1 MQPSDY
7 AYLYDLEDKF
17 WWFAGMRDITSALL
31 DPLCPPTRS
40 RLILDAGCGT
50 GGMMSWLKRYAGN
63 GRVAGVD
70 LSPTALNFCGKRG
83 HNMLARASVTMLP
96 FPDSMFD
103 LVTSFDVLEQL
114 PTEGSDEAALGE
126 MLRVL
131 RPAGVTFV
139 RVPAYDRLKSDHDR
153 ALATQHRYSLDEL
166 KSKMKRAGF
175 EILRTTYANSLLM
188 PVAAFRRLVLK
199 RLGLASAGSD
209 VKPLPASLLWINSAL
224 AGALRTEASLLK
236 GPNAKLPFGL
246 SAICVARKPPSLH
259 PSNARIACDTSR
271 SSSVLS

>member
-1 MQPSDY
+1 
-7 AYLYDLEDKF
+7 
-17 WWFAGMRDITSALL
+17 
-31 DPLCPPTRS
+31 
-40 RLILDAGCGT
+40 
-50 GGMMSWLKRYAGN
+50 
-63 GRVAGVD
+63 
-70 LSPTALNFCGKRG
+70 
-83 HNMLARASVTMLP
+83 MLAEASVTKLP

-114 PTEGSDEAALGE
+114 PAGGSDEAAFGE

-131 RPAGVTFV
+131 RPTGVAFV
-139 RVPAYDRLKSDHDR
+139 RVPACDWLKSDHDR

-166 KSKMKRAGF
+166 GGKMKRAGF

-188 PVAAFRRLVLK
+188 PVAVFRRLVLK

-209 VKPLPASLLWINSAL
+209 VKPLPPSLLWINRVL
-224 AGALRTEASLLK
+224 TGALRTEASLLK
-236 GPNAKLPFGL
+236 SPNAKLPIGL

-259 PSNARIACDTSR
+259 PANARIACDTSQ